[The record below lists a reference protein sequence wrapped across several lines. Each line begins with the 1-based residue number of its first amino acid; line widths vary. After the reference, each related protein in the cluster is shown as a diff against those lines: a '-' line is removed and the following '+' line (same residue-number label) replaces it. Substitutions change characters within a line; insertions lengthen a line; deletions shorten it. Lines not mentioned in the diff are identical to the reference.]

1 MIIVFCKVEV
11 LMTLKR
17 ASLTD
22 GWSKTLADVDSR
34 KWETHVKMVSVDNT
48 LEFCR
53 GGAMRTWYV
62 EFREGSLLLFLN
74 ID

>member
-1 MIIVFCKVEV
+1 M
-11 LMTLKR
+11 
-17 ASLTD
+17 
-22 GWSKTLADVDSR
+22 
-34 KWETHVKMVSVDNT
+34 KMVSVDNT
-48 LEFCR
+48 LEFYR